1 MELLREKTQYPAWE
15 AAGAQTQGDPGGHL
29 GQGLAASGSIWTGFA
44 GQGWAVVGSWTME
57 GGLEESWR

>member
-15 AAGAQTQGDPGGHL
+15 AAGAQAQGEPGGHL
-29 GQGLAASGSIWTGFA
+29 GQGLVASGSIWTGFA
-44 GQGWAVVGSWTME
+44 GQGRVGSWTME